1 MTSLSPDQALVLTAI
16 ERFLDDPDLAEDE
29 DSGGTGDVLEAIGL
43 ALEAVL
49 PPQAIEQA
57 ITNLLANHAAELE
70 EEIQLVL
77 EALLAGIERDDSDLE
92 PVPAAPGEAP
102 AGADGGESA
111 LQRALAGQAAA
122 LEANAL
128 DGNCLLVW
136 DEQLNPP
143 LQELEILDLLDEYPC
158 RGDGA
163 RWSPEDFVVLLEA
176 KSRLWQQTMAAV
188 EVFGER
194 PDSRPSAATMLALV
208 PPDPGRP
215 IELMEVLV
223 PLTGRGWSKA
233 GGTPDPGTEPD
244 PEAEPQA

>member
-1 MTSLSPDQALVLTAI
+1 MSSLSPDQALVLTAI
-16 ERFLDDPDLAEDE
+16 ERFLADPDLAGDQ
-29 DSGGTGDVLEAIGL
+29 DTGSEADGDGDLLEAIAL
-43 ALEAVL
+43 ALTAVL
-49 PPQAIEQA
+49 PVEAIEQA
-57 ITNLLANHAAELE
+57 ITSLLASHGAELD

-77 EALLAGIERDDSDLE
+77 EALLGAIERDDSDLE
-92 PVPAAPGEAP
+92 LDTAAGPDA
-102 AGADGGESA
+102 GESA

-136 DEQLNPP
+136 DEQLSPP

-176 KSRLWQQTMAAV
+176 KSRLWQQTMAAL
-188 EVFGER
+188 EVFTER
-194 PDSRPSAATMLALV
+194 PESRPNAATMLALV
-208 PPDPGRP
+208 PPDPERP

-223 PLTGRGWSKA
+223 PLTGLAWADA
-233 GGTPDPGTEPD
+233 GAESPP
-244 PEAEPQA
+244 EPQA